1 MTGSPPSGTD
11 RRDLRDEVAELRRL
25 RKQLRE
31 TEQELQQ
38 REEELAVLRG
48 SHSFKLTAPLRW
60 LRRQLARSSGVG
72 AVAGGTQVLAEELPP
87 AVTAFPWRFVRH
99 EAPERLN
106 DSHRPLRLDD
116 ALQPLISS
124 KLRNGDLVDVADCML
139 PAYHGDLPDPL
150 CVATIACREF
160 RNELAFDASVLPL
173 HADAWKEQLGRGAD
187 FVLID
192 GSWEPEGQWGAGF
205 GGSPTSQRRLSPLLE
220 HCRQQSI
227 PVVLWAR
234 EDADQLERFH
244 WLVPQVD
251 RVYAIDAAGQ
261 QQLERDHPGRAH
273 GVLAVAVQPALF
285 NPVRSYGLR
294 ECGAAVAGT
303 VLFDGWWAL
312 SSDLGKDPV
321 LVELAD
327 RLRVVDTRGDYSWV
341 RLQDSR
347 GYAPRAL
354 GSITALEK
362 SALLRAGAAE
372 LFVPHPASRP
382 WRQAT
387 DMLRAAASGAAVYW
401 GGDMSLPA
409 AWAGALPA
417 RPSLEARNSVP
428 GHPAALRDAHLA
440 FRRVLSEHCLA
451 DRLRMIA
458 ADLNLP
464 GPKTGELRVAHL
476 LVTMR
481 PELLEHCLDRYRT
494 DLYPN
499 RELVVVLHGNDIDT
513 RAARRLL
520 REGEA
525 VTLLKADSARSLGE
539 CLNMAV
545 AHTDAPFWMKLDDDD
560 HYGPGYTRDFMLYR
574 RAIRAPLMGK
584 PPAFV
589 HLEAADELRWDPQWA
604 SYANLLHNP
613 GEASSALVAGGTLAG
628 TREVI
633 ETIGFSGARRGGSDS
648 EFIERCLADGYP
660 VLATDPFNFAR
671 YRSGDDG
678 FHTWKVKDGELKEG
692 TMLLGDREV
701 IDKLVFA

>member
-1 MTGSPPSGTD
+1 MTDSPPPGTD
-11 RRDLRDEVAELRRL
+11 RRHPRDEIAEIRRL
-25 RKQLRE
+25 RKRLRE
-31 TEQELQQ
+31 TERQLQQ
-38 REEELAVLRG
+38 REEELALLRG

-60 LRRQLARSSGVG
+60 LRRQLARSGGDGG
-72 AVAGGTQVLAEELPP
+72 AAADAQVRGEELPP

-116 ALQPLISS
+116 ALQPLVPGE
-124 KLRNGDLVDVADCML
+124 LCNGDLVDDADPMR
-139 PAYHGDLPDPL
+139 PAYHGDSPAPL
-150 CVATIACREF
+150 RVATIACREF
-160 RNELAFDASVLPL
+160 RNELTFDASVLPL
-173 HADAWKEQLGRGAD
+173 RADAWKEQLVRGVD
-187 FVLID
+187 LVLID

-205 GGSPTSQRRLSPLLE
+205 GGSPASQRRLSPLLE

-261 QQLERDHPGRAH
+261 QRLERDHPGRVH

-294 ECGAAVAGT
+294 ECGPAVAGT
-303 VLFDGWWAL
+303 VVFDGWWAL
-312 SSDLGKDPV
+312 SSDLGTDPV

-341 RLQDSR
+341 RLQDSP

-372 LFVPHPASRP
+372 LFLPHPASRP
-382 WRQAT
+382 WRREN
-387 DMLRAAASGAAVYW
+387 DMLRAAASGATVYW
-401 GGDMSLPA
+401 GGNMSPPA
-409 AWAGALPA
+409 ALAGALPA
-417 RPSLEARNSVP
+417 IASLEARNSVS
-428 GHPAALRDAHLA
+428 GHPAAMRDAHLA

-451 DRLRMIA
+451 DRLQVIA
-458 ADLNLP
+458 ADLALP
-464 GPKTGELRVAHL
+464 GPRVGELRVAQL

-481 PELLEHCLDRYRT
+481 PELLERCLARYRA

-499 RELVVVLHGNDIDT
+499 RELVVVLHGDDVDM
-513 RAARRLL
+513 RAARRLV

-574 RAIRAPLMGK
+574 RAIRTPLMGK

-604 SYANLLHNP
+604 SFANLLHDP
-613 GEASSALVAGGTLAG
+613 REASSALVAGGTLAG
-628 TREVI
+628 TREVV
-633 ETIGFSGARRGGSDS
+633 ETMGFSGARRGGSDS
-648 EFIERCLADGYP
+648 EFIERCLADGHQ

-678 FHTWKVKDGELKEG
+678 FHTWKVKDDELKEG
-692 TMLLGDREV
+692 TMLLGGREV